1 MKEQSAPTITGY
13 SPTYSG
19 KGWAKSM
26 EEAQGLS
33 GVTVT
38 NDLVAEVV
46 AQQLESMLSVGNYD
60 GVKLLLAPVQPVD
73 VAEAVGCLPRTLQA
87 LAFRLLGKD
96 EAIEVYEYLEPAIQ
110 QSLLERLRSSEVLE
124 LVEEMSPDD
133 RVRLL
138 DELPAK
144 VVRRLLV
151 ELSPAERRVT
161 AQLLGYAPETAGRLM
176 TTEYIDLKEFHS
188 AAQALT
194 IVRRRARETETIYS
208 LYVTDG
214 QRHLSGILSLRDL
227 VTADPTDCI
236 GDVMTR
242 EVVSVGTD
250 TDQEEVARAI
260 QRYDFLAVPVVDRE
274 RRLVGIVTVDDVI
287 DVIEQEATRDLY
299 AAGAVE
305 AGDEDDYFQSNLF
318 TVARRRVVWLS
329 VLVVASFF
337 TSQVIALNEQVLKE
351 VVLLAAFIPLLAGT
365 GGNVGAQSSTVVIR
379 GLSTKSI
386 SSLGPF
392 QAVVRET
399 ASGALLGLLMMLLVV
414 PFAWWRGESP
424 LVGISVGIS
433 LLAITTL
440 AATAGAAFP
449 LLFDRMGLDPALM
462 STPFITTC
470 TDVVGTLIYLKT
482 AEWLLLNAPQ
492 LLTATGIST
501 HLLAAL
507 AF

>member
-1 MKEQSAPTITGY
+1 MDQAPDSRNLNAG
-13 SPTYSG
+13 SG
-19 KGWAKSM
+19 TTLAHPM
-26 EEAQGLS
+26 L
-33 GVTVT
+33 
-38 NDLVAEVV
+38 AEVV
-46 AQQLESMLSVGNYD
+46 TRQLESMLSVGNYD
-60 GVKLLLAPVQPVD
+60 GVKMLLAPVQPVD
-73 VAEAVGCLPRTLQA
+73 VAEAIGSLPRTLQA
-87 LAFRLLGKD
+87 LAFRLLSKD
-96 EAIEVYEYLEPAIQ
+96 EAIEVYEYLDPAVQ
-110 QSLLERLRSSEVLE
+110 QSLLERLRSGEVLE

-133 RVRLL
+133 RVRLF

-144 VVRRLLV
+144 VVRRLLA
-151 ELSPAERRVT
+151 ELSPAERKVT

-176 TTEYIDLKEFHS
+176 TTEYIDLKDFHS

-194 IVRRRARETETIYS
+194 IVRRRARQTETIYS

-214 QRHLSGILSLRDL
+214 ERHLTGILSLRDL
-227 VTADPTDCI
+227 VTADPEDRI

-250 TDQEEVARAI
+250 TDQEDVARAI

-337 TSQVIALNEQVLKE
+337 TSEVIALNEQVLKE

-379 GLSTKSI
+379 GLSTQSI
-386 SSLGPF
+386 ASLGRIK
-392 QAVVRET
+392 AVVREAT
-399 ASGALLGLLMMLLVV
+399 AGLLLGLLMMILVV

-424 LVGISVGIS
+424 LVGLSVGTS

-440 AATAGAAFP
+440 AATAGAGFP

-482 AEWLLLNAPQ
+482 AQWLLVHMPQ
-492 LLTATGIST
+492 LLQSTGISA
-501 HLLAAL
+501 HLLAA
-507 AF
+507 AFF

>member
-1 MKEQSAPTITGY
+1 MDQAPV
-13 SPTYSG
+13 
-19 KGWAKSM
+19 
-26 EEAQGLS
+26 LS
-33 GVTVT
+33 
-38 NDLVAEVV
+38 DLVTR
-46 AQQLESMLSVGNYD
+46 QLESMLSVGNYD
-60 GVKLLLAPVQPVD
+60 GVKMLLAPVQPVD
-73 VAEAVGCLPRTLQA
+73 AAEAIGSLPRTLQA
-87 LAFRLLGKD
+87 LAFRLLSKD
-96 EAIEVYEYLEPAIQ
+96 EAIEVYEYLDPAVQ
-110 QSLLERLRSSEVLE
+110 QSLLERLRSGEVLE

-133 RVRLL
+133 RVRLF

-144 VVRRLLV
+144 VVRRLLA
-151 ELSPAERRVT
+151 ELSPAERKVT

-176 TTEYIDLKEFHS
+176 TTEYIDLKDFHS

-194 IVRRRARETETIYS
+194 IVRRRARQTETIYS

-214 QRHLSGILSLRDL
+214 ERHLTGILSLRDL
-227 VTADPTDCI
+227 VTADPEDRL

-250 TDQEEVARAI
+250 TDQEDVARAI

-337 TSQVIALNEQVLKE
+337 TSEVIALNEQVLKE

-379 GLSTKSI
+379 GLSTQSI
-386 SSLGPF
+386 ASLGRF
-392 QAVVRET
+392 KAVVREAT
-399 ASGALLGLLMMLLVV
+399 AGLLLGLLMMILVV

-424 LVGISVGIS
+424 LVGLSVGTS

-440 AATAGAAFP
+440 AATAGAGFP

-482 AEWLLLNAPQ
+482 AQWLLVHTPQ
-492 LLTATGIST
+492 LLQSTGISA
-501 HLLAAL
+501 HFLVAAL
-507 AF
+507 F

>member
-1 MKEQSAPTITGY
+1 MDQAPV
-13 SPTYSG
+13 
-19 KGWAKSM
+19 
-26 EEAQGLS
+26 L
-33 GVTVT
+33 
-38 NDLVAEVV
+38 AEVV
-46 AQQLESMLSVGNYD
+46 TRQLESMLSVGNYD
-60 GVKLLLAPVQPVD
+60 GVKMLLAPVQPVD
-73 VAEAVGCLPRTLQA
+73 VAEAIGNLPRTLQA
-87 LAFRLLGKD
+87 LAFRLLRKD
-96 EAIEVYEYLEPAIQ
+96 EAIEVYEYLDPAVQ
-110 QSLLERLRSSEVLE
+110 QSLLERLRSGEVLE

-133 RVRLL
+133 RVRLF

-144 VVRRLLV
+144 VVRRLLA
-151 ELSPAERRVT
+151 ELSPAERKVT

-176 TTEYIDLKEFHS
+176 TTEYIDLKDFHS

-194 IVRRRARETETIYS
+194 IVRRRARQTETIYS

-214 QRHLSGILSLRDL
+214 ERHLTGILSLRDL
-227 VTADPTDCI
+227 VTADPEDRL

-250 TDQEEVARAI
+250 TDQEDVARAI

-337 TSQVIALNEQVLKE
+337 TSEVIALNEQVLKE

-379 GLSTKSI
+379 GLSTQSI
-386 SSLGPF
+386 ASLGRIK
-392 QAVVRET
+392 AVVREAT
-399 ASGALLGLLMMLLVV
+399 AGLLLGLLMMVLVV

-424 LVGISVGIS
+424 LVGLSVGTS

-440 AATAGAAFP
+440 AATAGAGFP

-482 AEWLLLNAPQ
+482 AQWLLVHMPQ
-492 LLTATGIST
+492 LLQSTGISA
-501 HLLAAL
+501 HFLLAAL
-507 AF
+507 F

>member
-1 MKEQSAPTITGY
+1 MDQAPDSIKSSA
-13 SPTYSG
+13 SG
-19 KGWAKSM
+19 GTTLAHPM
-26 EEAQGLS
+26 L
-33 GVTVT
+33 
-38 NDLVAEVV
+38 AEVV
-46 AQQLESMLSVGNYD
+46 TRQLESMLSVGNYD
-60 GVKLLLAPVQPVD
+60 GVKMLLAPVQPVD
-73 VAEAVGCLPRTLQA
+73 VAEAIGSLPRTLQA
-87 LAFRLLGKD
+87 LAFRLLSKD
-96 EAIEVYEYLEPAIQ
+96 EAIEVYEYLDPAVQ
-110 QSLLERLRSSEVLE
+110 QSLLERLRSGEVLE

-133 RVRLL
+133 RVRLF

-144 VVRRLLV
+144 VVRRLLA
-151 ELSPAERRVT
+151 ELSPAERKVT

-194 IVRRRARETETIYS
+194 IVRRRARQTETIYS

-214 QRHLSGILSLRDL
+214 ERHLTGILSLRDL
-227 VTADPTDCI
+227 VTADPEDRI

-250 TDQEEVARAI
+250 TDQEDVARAI

-337 TSQVIALNEQVLKE
+337 TSEVIALNEQVLKE

-379 GLSTKSI
+379 GLSTQSI
-386 SSLGPF
+386 ASLGRTK
-392 QAVVRET
+392 AVVREAT
-399 ASGALLGLLMMLLVV
+399 AGFLLGVLMMILVV

-424 LVGISVGIS
+424 LVGLSVGTS

-440 AATAGAAFP
+440 AATAGAGFP
-449 LLFDRMGLDPALM
+449 LLFDQMGLDPALM

-470 TDVVGTLIYLKT
+470 TDVVGTLIYLQT
-482 AEWLLLNAPQ
+482 AQWLLVHMPQ
-492 LLTATGIST
+492 LLQSTGISA
-501 HLLAAL
+501 HFLAAAL
-507 AF
+507 F

>member
-1 MKEQSAPTITGY
+1 MDQAPDSRNLNAG
-13 SPTYSG
+13 SG
-19 KGWAKSM
+19 TTLAHPM
-26 EEAQGLS
+26 L
-33 GVTVT
+33 
-38 NDLVAEVV
+38 AEVV
-46 AQQLESMLSVGNYD
+46 TRQLESMLSVGNYD
-60 GVKLLLAPVQPVD
+60 GVKMLLAPVQPVD
-73 VAEAVGCLPRTLQA
+73 VAEAIGSLPRTLQA
-87 LAFRLLGKD
+87 LAFRLLSKD
-96 EAIEVYEYLEPAIQ
+96 EAIEVYEYLDPAVQ
-110 QSLLERLRSSEVLE
+110 QSLLERLRSGEVLE

-133 RVRLL
+133 RVRLF

-144 VVRRLLV
+144 VVRRLLA
-151 ELSPAERRVT
+151 ELSPAERKVT
-161 AQLLGYAPETAGRLM
+161 AQLLGHAPETAGRLM
-176 TTEYIDLKEFHS
+176 TTEYIDLKDFHS

-194 IVRRRARETETIYS
+194 IVRRRARQTETIYS

-214 QRHLSGILSLRDL
+214 ERHLTGILSLRDL
-227 VTADPTDCI
+227 VTADPEDRI

-250 TDQEEVARAI
+250 TDQEDVARAI

-337 TSQVIALNEQVLKE
+337 TSEVIALNEQVLKE

-379 GLSTKSI
+379 GLSTQSI
-386 SSLGPF
+386 ASLGRIK
-392 QAVVRET
+392 AVVREAT
-399 ASGALLGLLMMLLVV
+399 AGLLLGLLMMILVV

-424 LVGISVGIS
+424 LVGLSVGTS

-440 AATAGAAFP
+440 AATAGAGFP

-482 AEWLLLNAPQ
+482 AQWLLVHMPQ
-492 LLTATGIST
+492 LLQSTGISA
-501 HLLAAL
+501 HFLAVTL
-507 AF
+507 F